1 MLTIKI
7 LEMAK
12 ESGLKH
18 EDDDYGLRDKVNKEI
33 EEFRRGKEG
42 GLVAFSLKVE
52 GAKKNGEVVKECVT
66 GLMGKVES
74 LFGDIKGNGD
84 GVAQELMQEGKSE
97 EKRFSKPLSLIREVV
112 CDITEACKRL
122 IYDL

>member
-1 MLTIKI
+1 MCNW
-7 LEMAK
+7 
-12 ESGLKH
+12 
-18 EDDDYGLRDKVNKEI
+18 VN
-33 EEFRRGKEG
+33 GK
-42 GLVAFSLKVE
+42 SRKP
-52 GAKKNGEVVKECVT
+52 
-66 GLMGKVES
+66 
-74 LFGDIKGNGD
+74 FGDIKGNGD